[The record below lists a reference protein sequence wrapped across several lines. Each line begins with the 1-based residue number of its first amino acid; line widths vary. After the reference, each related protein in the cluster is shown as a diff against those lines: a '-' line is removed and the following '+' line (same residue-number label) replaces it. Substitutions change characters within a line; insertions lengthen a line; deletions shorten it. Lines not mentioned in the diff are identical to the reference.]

1 MNPELKKIE
10 ELEHKYFE
18 VCKKL
23 LLKNKNQIIKGLQS
37 KNKIREDWIE
47 KLSESDKRKKKIF
60 DIGAERV
67 IYHIF
72 SDCSLGEPNSNPVA
86 SDLFF
91 ETEDS
96 FVHIDLK
103 TVSSKNIGD
112 GNEKVTI
119 ARNQSSY
126 KGKIS
131 IQSTGEERNY
141 IPNLPYS
148 YKSKNKT
155 KYCLTYFIVIFY
167 ESEGNNTPFL
177 IYITCM
183 PNGLLRRFYGDDI
196 LGAGKQKKNEKHNQE
211 ARFVLK
217 NCVEFK
223 TLKNKKRIYVTYF
236 KSDICKKYQSKLQFL
251 SSLKR

>member
-10 ELEHKYFE
+10 RLEHKYFNICE
-18 VCKKL
+18 QL
-23 LLKNKNQIIKGLQS
+23 LLKNKDQIIKGLQS
-37 KNKIREDWIE
+37 KNKIREFWIN
-47 KLSESDKRKKKIF
+47 KLSESEKRKKKIF

-67 IYHIF
+67 IYHSF

-91 ETEDS
+91 ETKDS

-131 IQSTGEERNY
+131 IQSTGEKRNY
-141 IPNLPYS
+141 IPNLPYF
-148 YKSKNKT
+148 YKSKNKK

-183 PNGLLRRFYGDDI
+183 PNGKLHCLYGDDI
-196 LGAGKQKKNEKHNQE
+196 LEAGKKKKNENRDQE
-211 ARFVLK
+211 ARFCFK
-217 NCVEFK
+217 KCIEFK
-223 TLKNKKRIYVTYF
+223 TLKNKKRIHVTYF
-236 KSDICKKYQSKLQFL
+236 KEDICKKYQSKLQFL